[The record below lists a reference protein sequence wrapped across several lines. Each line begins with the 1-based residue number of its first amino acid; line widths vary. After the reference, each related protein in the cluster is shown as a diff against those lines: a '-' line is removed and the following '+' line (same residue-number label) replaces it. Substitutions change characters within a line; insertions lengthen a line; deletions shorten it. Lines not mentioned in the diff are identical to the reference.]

1 MAQFRLL
8 CSDCWV
14 DWDGS
19 SLVEFPVLFILVFP
33 LLHFWGSVLL
43 NETASSEVEFKLR
56 SMGPSVVT
64 LLSESCAQKSLCR
77 LVRRRRECTCPHH
90 RASEAQWQERAT
102 RCSVGTPIA
111 AVMLWREEALSP
123 SPVARGSFPFLL
135 PCKWRSPEK
144 GFLSGQQQP

>member
-14 DWDGS
+14 DWDSS
-19 SLVEFPVLFILVFP
+19 SLVEFPVLFILVVFP
-33 LLHFWGSVLL
+33 LLHFWGTFGVQCC
-43 NETASSEVEFKLR
+43 SEVEFKLR

-77 LVRRRRECTCPHH
+77 LVRRRRRECTRPHH

-111 AVMLWREEALSP
+111 AVMLCREEALSR
-123 SPVARGSFPFLL
+123 SPVALGSFPFLL